1 MARMSVP
8 LRVASQD
15 LRANEE
21 LAKKLAEGVSAD
33 QANWHPAA
41 NSWSIWQCL
50 DHLSRIN
57 GVYSIALREALVRSA
72 SGRSGKTEVL
82 SPGALSAWFVRSL
95 EPPVRTKMKTPRK
108 GVPGQSGNLDEALR
122 GFLASRDAIRGIA
135 ESGEGA
141 DLNRIRF
148 RNPFIPLLR
157 FTVGAGLLIIN
168 AHDRRHLW
176 QMEQI
181 KKAPGYPAS

>member
-8 LRVASQD
+8 LSAVLQD
-15 LRANEE
+15 LQANEE
-21 LAKKLAEGVSAD
+21 RAKKLAEGVSAN

-57 GVYSIALREALVRSA
+57 AAYSEALREAVDRFT
-72 SGRSGKTEVL
+72 GRRTGMETIC
-82 SPGALSAWFVRSL
+82 PGALSAWFIRAL
-95 EPPVRTKMKTPRK
+95 EPPVRTKMKAPGK
-108 GVPGQSGNLDEALR
+108 GVPAEKGEPSQALD
-122 GFLASRDAIRGIA
+122 GFLASRGVIRRVTEA
-135 ESGEGA
+135 GA
-141 DLNRIRF
+141 GMDLNRIRF

-181 KKAPGYPAS
+181 KKMPGYPSG